1 MNNDLEAFQRLST
14 ILDILRK
21 QCPWDSKQTFESLR
35 YLTIEEVY
43 ELSEAILQEQP
54 TEMREELG
62 DLFMHVVFYSKI
74 AQDRNLFTLADVLN
88 SISDKL
94 VSRHPHIALPDKEG
108 HMQGGTQNAKPQ
120 WEKIKMKEGRRS
132 ILEGVPESLPT
143 LVKTI
148 RMQEKVAGVG
158 FEFPSNAAA
167 FAKVEEEY
175 AELKEAL
182 AEAPHSEV
190 NTISDNNNSTTPT
203 SLLHA
208 EEEFGALLFAL
219 IKWGNRLG
227 INADDALAKTNEKF
241 QRRFSYIEDT
251 ARQNG
256 GSIANLSPEEMLSY
270 WNKAKETETTY

>member
-1 MNNDLEAFQRLST
+1 MNNDLEAFQRLSA

-182 AEAPHSEV
+182 ADTPHSDV
-190 NTISDNNNSTTPT
+190 NTVSDNNNSTTPT

-208 EEEFGALLFAL
+208 EEEFGDLLFAL